1 MSLTF
6 GKTHMIRHNLKI
18 DGPYLVI
25 KLDNPDSLQIVETL
39 IGSLTG
45 IQCYLKDKKNTEV
58 AKGIEDFIRTN
69 RENNIFNEQKVENP
83 AEY

>member
-6 GKTHMIRHNLKI
+6 GSTHMIRHNLKI

-25 KLDNPDSLQIVETL
+25 KLDNPDSLQIVENL

-45 IQCYLKDKKNTEV
+45 IQCYLKDKKNEDV
-58 AKGIEDFIRTN
+58 NKGIEDFIRTN
-69 RENNIFNEQKVENP
+69 RENVSLLN
-83 AEY
+83 YS